1 MSETTYH
8 SFSDLPPELP
18 LAFRLKQLVKAAGK
32 YAEDFGSQPSVTKIL
47 TAYAPE
53 PGISSWFD
61 PQTYWGIKHLKEW
74 PDSVLL
80 THNWG
85 NLSASEGSVR
95 ANVKYM
101 DNCYNGK
108 KEWGNRT
115 YRHLFED
122 ADRRLF
128 DRTLIANALWG
139 LLKTGKALDKV
150 KGTQVYYAA
159 AMHLWLPLLKLIKP
173 KQVRVCG
180 DWADASFITDTGD
193 FVSFIGFLQSK
204 AFQSKLPK
212 RVEVTS
218 HYHPYYNKEAWE
230 RQVKEWLKPSP

>member
-1 MSETTYH
+1 MSETTYR

-47 TAYAPE
+47 TAYALE

-61 PQTYWGIKHLKEW
+61 PQTYWGIKHLKKW
-74 PDSVLL
+74 PDSV
-80 THNWG
+80 
-85 NLSASEGSVR
+85 
-95 ANVKYM
+95 
-101 DNCYNGK
+101 
-108 KEWGNRT
+108 
-115 YRHLFED
+115 
-122 ADRRLF
+122 
-128 DRTLIANALWG
+128 
-139 LLKTGKALDKV
+139 
-150 KGTQVYYAA
+150 
-159 AMHLWLPLLKLIKP
+159 
-173 KQVRVCG
+173 
-180 DWADASFITDTGD
+180 TDTGD

-218 HYHPYYNKEAWE
+218 HYHPYYNKETWK

>member
-32 YAEDFGSQPSVTKIL
+32 YAEDFGSQPSVT
-47 TAYAPE
+47 
-53 PGISSWFD
+53 
-61 PQTYWGIKHLKEW
+61 
-74 PDSVLL
+74 
-80 THNWG
+80 
-85 NLSASEGSVR
+85 
-95 ANVKYM
+95 
-101 DNCYNGK
+101 
-108 KEWGNRT
+108 
-115 YRHLFED
+115 
-122 ADRRLF
+122 
-128 DRTLIANALWG
+128 
-139 LLKTGKALDKV
+139 